1 MPKTKKNKLNVSVVF
16 AAMIVI
22 ICVCVFTAV
31 LPVAVEEFVESN
43 EQELFDMPTAG
54 YTDYGTDG
62 RLDIPDL
69 DIHVPLNHPAD
80 GQTRQDVVD
89 DPSSALIM
97 DLGTQ
102 TVIVDHVTSGRMRY
116 LCESKLGMVALI
128 VQEDGSYREFTCMQ
142 VASGYL
148 ARRSQ
153 NEFRDAFLYDGS
165 RVRDL
170 NAGGLCIMTCR
181 MDQDPD
187 ELEKYGADCLVTF
200 TFWQPVGD

>member
-31 LPVAVEEFVESN
+31 LPVAVEEFVGSN

-89 DPSSALIM
+89 DPFSALIM
-97 DLGTQ
+97 DMGAQ
-102 TVIVDHVTSGRMRY
+102 TAIIDHVVSGKMRH
-116 LCESKLGMVALI
+116 LCQTTLGMQASI
-128 VQEDGSYREFTCMQ
+128 AQKDGSCSEFICVQ
-142 VASGYL
+142 VACGYL
-148 ARRSQ
+148 ARRSP
-153 NEFRDAFLYDGS
+153 NDFRDAYLYDGT
-165 RVRDL
+165 RVREL

-187 ELEKYGADCLVTF
+187 ELEKYGADCLVTY